1 MKQLRANKIIII
13 AIWII
18 AILVLSVIRVMDSYS
33 NKAQLENI
41 ITKMAYD
48 KDITYRRWVSN
59 HGGVYVPVS
68 EHTLPNPYLKIE
80 NRDIVTNFGDTLT
93 LMNPAYVTRQAL
105 EFSSKEYNLKGR
117 LVSLNPVNP
126 LNAPDSLERA
136 ALLAFEKGDTLF
148 STNETV
154 DSIEYHRYIH
164 PFKVEASCL
173 KCHAHQVYKVG
184 DIRGALSISVPL
196 TNLNKL
202 LVGEIHNIIFLH
214 FIILFLGI
222 SIIVFILNTLDKH
235 WSARLGADQA
245 LKESKSQ
252 LIAINADKDRFIST
266 LAHDLRNPFVSI
278 LGFSDLLIEN
288 IDKYDRGK
296 ILRQIELIH
305 HTSHKT
311 YQLLDDLL
319 LWSHSQ
325 SDKIKLDKQKVDFGE
340 LCRES
345 IELVQTQAKRKNIS
359 IQCFETEN
367 LQIFADINSIKTVL
381 RNLISNAVKFTNQ
394 NGQIKIYAKRDLSNA
409 VITVSDNGVGI
420 DKDVIPKLWCFT
432 EQISTTGTDGEQ
444 GTGFGLVLCKE
455 LIEKH
460 GGKIWVESEPG
471 KGSDF
476 KFSIPLSTD

>member
-1 MKQLRANKIIII
+1 M
-13 AIWII
+13 
-18 AILVLSVIRVMDSYS
+18 
-33 NKAQLENI
+33 
-41 ITKMAYD
+41 
-48 KDITYRRWVSN
+48 
-59 HGGVYVPVS
+59 
-68 EHTLPNPYLKIE
+68 
-80 NRDIVTNFGDTLT
+80 
-93 LMNPAYVTRQAL
+93 
-105 EFSSKEYNLKGR
+105 
-117 LVSLNPVNP
+117 
-126 LNAPDSLERA
+126 
-136 ALLAFEKGDTLF
+136 
-148 STNETV
+148 
-154 DSIEYHRYIH
+154 
-164 PFKVEASCL
+164 
-173 KCHAHQVYKVG
+173 
-184 DIRGALSISVPL
+184 
-196 TNLNKL
+196 
-202 LVGEIHNIIFLH
+202 GEIHNIIFLH

-235 WSARLGADQA
+235 WRARLEADQA

-252 LIAINADKDRFIST
+252 LIALNADKDRFISI

-278 LGFSDLLIEN
+278 LGFSDLLLKN
-288 IDKYDRGK
+288 IDNYDKGK
-296 ILRQIELIH
+296 IVTQIEQIH

-325 SDKIKLDKQKVDFGE
+325 SDKIILDKQKVDFGE

-345 IELVQTQAKRKNIS
+345 IELAQTQAKRKNIS

-367 LQIFADINSIKTVL
+367 LQILADINLIKTVL